1 MKSKY
6 VLLASALLISVST
19 FAQKDQIKAA
29 EKALK
34 SGNSAEAKS
43 ILQQAESLISSATD
57 AEKAQYF
64 FVKGNTLNDLA
75 SKNGD
80 DLNDQIQ
87 AAKAYQE
94 SIAIEKASGKSKY
107 TEQAQTVVAEIKG
120 KLINKAVEVSKDID
134 NKLLECLTTTEKILA
149 DYKLTLNSKTQK
161 EIDALL
167 EKKRLDLTNCEKM
180 KYDRY
185 GQSSKLLNA
194 VYELDKTDLEKLYY
208 AASYAV
214 NAQDFDTALAY
225 YEELKNQNYSGE
237 GMAYY
242 AKNLLSEQEEFFGTT
257 TDAKTERDNKVK
269 LKVYSNPRNEK
280 IPSKRGEIY
289 KNIALILLQKDKTE
303 QAKTALSD
311 ARKANPD
318 DTSLIISEADLYLK
332 LQDFTTYKKLVSEV
346 LEKDPNNPDLLF
358 NLGVVSS
365 KTDAASAETYYK
377 KAIEL
382 KPDYVNAYL
391 NLSIL
396 KLEGETK
403 IVDEINKLG
412 TSEKDNKRYE
422 VLKKQREDIFK
433 SALPYL
439 EKANELDPKNEDVAA
454 TLLNVYGALEMT
466 DKKKALKAKMG
477 K

>member
-43 ILQQAESLISSATD
+43 ILQQAESLLSSATD

-64 FVKGNTLNDLA
+64 FVKGNTLLDLA
-75 SKNGD
+75 TKNID
-80 DLNDQIQ
+80 AVKNQLE

-94 SIAIEKASGKSKY
+94 LIAVEKVSGKSKY
-107 TEQAQTVVAEIKG
+107 TSQAQTAVAEIKG
-120 KLINKAVEVSKDID
+120 KILNSAVEDGT
-134 NKLLECLTTTEKILA
+134 NK
-149 DYKLTLNSKTQK
+149 
-161 EIDALL
+161 
-167 EKKRLDLTNCEKM
+167 
-180 KYDRY
+180 KYDEAAK
-185 GQSSKLLNA
+185 KLYI

-214 NAQDFDTALAY
+214 NAQDYDTALSY
-225 YEELKNQNYSGE
+225 YEELKSKNYSGE

-242 AKNLLSEQEEFFGTT
+242 AKNLLSEQEDYFGTT
-257 TDAKTERDNKVK
+257 AEAKTERDNKVK
-269 LKVYSNPRNEK
+269 LKVYSDPRDEK

-332 LQDFTTYKKLVSEV
+332 LQDFATYKKLVSEV

-403 IVDEINKLG
+403 IVEEINKLG

>member
-43 ILQQAESLISSATD
+43 ILQQAESLIANAAD

-64 FVKGNTLNDLA
+64 FVKGNTLVDLA
-75 SKNGD
+75 TKNID
-80 DLNDQIQ
+80 VTKNQLE
-87 AAKAYQE
+87 AAKAFQE
-94 SIAIEKASGKSKY
+94 LIVVEKVSGKSKY
-107 TEQAQTVVAEIKG
+107 TSQAQTSITDIKG
-120 KLINKAVEVSKDID
+120 KILNSAVEDGT
-134 NKLLECLTTTEKILA
+134 NK
-149 DYKLTLNSKTQK
+149 
-161 EIDALL
+161 
-167 EKKRLDLTNCEKM
+167 
-180 KYDRY
+180 KYDDAAK
-185 GQSSKLLNA
+185 KLYI

-214 NAQDFDTALAY
+214 NAQDYDTALAY
-225 YEELKNQNYSGE
+225 YEELKSKNYSGE

-242 AKNLLSEQEEFFGTT
+242 AKNLLSEQEDFFGTT
-257 TDAKTERDNKVK
+257 AEAKTERDNKVK
-269 LKVYSNPRNEK
+269 LKVYSNPRDEK

-332 LQDFTTYKKLVSEV
+332 LQDFATYKKLVSEV